1 VNNTTV
7 NNTTVSTRSRVGLF
21 AAFAGLGG
29 TAATIAALLP
39 SLELR
44 LGSAALSAVPALFT
58 GLLLGVLLSAPL
70 LVRLRAR
77 TVVAL
82 GAGAQATALI
92 ALILAT
98 SGGAVVVVAAVAG
111 VGFGLTEAA
120 GSVAAKR
127 STAGSATRTLAAL
140 TGTVAVAAA
149 FSPVLI
155 AVAPGG
161 TWLVPVL
168 VAVLHLTA
176 CVAFLGSDE
185 AAPNRPAPRGSLN
198 RGGLRWS
205 SAAVRVFA
213 LAAVALVLYVGI
225 ETVFS
230 GWSAVIPA
238 AVLGLD
244 AQTAALGTSVFWI
257 CMAAGRFLAAALL
270 HRGLRPGVLLV
281 ACTAIAA
288 AALVSAVLAPS
299 PFGLLGL
306 AVAVVAMAPVYSL
319 VLGEALDRLPADA
332 AARATGPLVAAGA
345 LGGTL
350 VPAAVL
356 LSGLQPTST
365 ATFLVSAVLC
375 LVLCGGA
382 VLVLLFSRTPSIPV
396 SHPLPAAQQ
405 KSPAP

>member
-1 VNNTTV
+1 MNNPA
-7 NNTTVSTRSRVGLF
+7 VSIRSRIGLY

-29 TAATIAALLP
+29 TAATIPALLP
-39 SLELR
+39 SLER
-44 LGSAALSAVPALFT
+44 GLGSTVLSAVPALFT
-58 GLLLGVLLSAPL
+58 GVLLGVLLSAPM

-77 TVVAL
+77 TVAAL
-82 GAGAQATALI
+82 GAGVQAVSLI

-98 SGGAVVVVAAVAG
+98 SADAVVLVAAVAG
-111 VGFGLTEAA
+111 IGFGLTEAA
-120 GSVAAKR
+120 GSVTAKR
-127 STAGSATRTLAAL
+127 LTVGSATRTLAAL
-140 TGTVAVAAA
+140 TGTVAVTAAV
-149 FSPVLI
+149 SPILV

-168 VAVLHLTA
+168 VAVLQLIA
-176 CVAFLGSDE
+176 CLALLSSDE
-185 AAPNRPAPRGSLN
+185 AAPDRPASRGSAA
-198 RGGLRWS
+198 GPRWS
-205 SAAVRVFA
+205 PVTMRVFA

-225 ETVFS
+225 ETVIS

-238 AVLGLD
+238 AVLDLD

-270 HRGLRPGVLLV
+270 HRGLRPKVLLV
-281 ACTAIAA
+281 ACTATAA
-288 AALVSAVLAPS
+288 SALGSAAVAPS
-299 PFGLLGL
+299 LFGLLGL

-319 VLGEALDRLPADA
+319 VLGQALDRLPSGA

-365 ATFLVSAVLC
+365 GTFLVSAVLC

-382 VLVLLFSRTPSIPV
+382 ALVLLSSRSPAL
-396 SHPLPAAQQ
+396 PLSP
-405 KSPAP
+405 SPAPAQQESSTP

>member
-1 VNNTTV
+1 MSDTAVSDTV
-7 NNTTVSTRSRVGLF
+7 AGIRSRVGLF
-21 AAFAGLGG
+21 AAFAGMGG
-29 TAATIAALLP
+29 TAATIPALIP

-58 GLLLGVLLSAPL
+58 GLLIGVLLSAPL
-70 LVRLRAR
+70 LVRFRAR
-77 TVVAL
+77 TVAAL
-82 GAGAQATALI
+82 GALVQAASLI
-92 ALILAT
+92 ALTLAT
-98 SGGAVVVVAAVAG
+98 AGNAVVFVAAVAG

-120 GSVAAKR
+120 ASVAAKR

-140 TGTVAVAAA
+140 TGTVAVVAAVT
-149 FSPVLI
+149 PILV
-155 AVAPGG
+155 AVAAGG
-161 TWLVPVL
+161 WWLIPVL

-176 CVAFLGSDE
+176 CLALFSSDE
-185 AAPNRPAPRGSLN
+185 AAPGRVRDSPNSGGPRWSTA
-198 RGGLRWS
+198 GLR
-205 SAAVRVFA
+205 VFVLAA
-213 LAAVALVLYVGI
+213 LALVIYVGI

-238 AVLGLD
+238 AVLGLN

-257 CMAAGRFLAAALL
+257 CMAAGRFLAAGLL

-281 ACTAIAA
+281 ACTAVATS
-288 AALVSAVLAPS
+288 ALGSAVLAPA

-306 AVAVVAMAPVYSL
+306 AAAVVAMAPVYSL
-319 VLGEALDRLPADA
+319 VLGEALDRLPSGA

-356 LSGLQPTST
+356 VSGLGPTST
-365 ATFLVSAVLC
+365 ETFLLSAVLC

-382 VLVLLFSRTPSIPV
+382 ILVLLFSRPSVLPV
-396 SHPLPAAQQ
+396 SPPLTAAQHE
-405 KSPAP
+405 SSTP